1 MKKVFYIFL
10 FPLSTQFNIIAQTLP
25 YNQEFQVNTYTY
37 ADQSNYQITILNS
50 GTQVICWDSWE
61 YLGSYRGVYAQ
72 MYDENGLKI
81 GGEIH
86 VNTYQ
91 WHEQIKPKI
100 SALANGGFVICWQS
114 YHQDSLGNGD
124 LGWGLYAQI
133 FEENGIKI
141 GQEIQV
147 NTTTYGGQIFPEIV
161 PLSLGG
167 FGICFLSGYN
177 SYRGV
182 FIQFFNS
189 DGSRRGNQLLL
200 NTTQLEANG
209 IINPMITQLTSGNV
223 VVCWAN
229 HSNNYNINGIY
240 AQICDQNG
248 YKIGG
253 EIKVTTNAIYS
264 HWYPEILAT
273 SLGGFVISSE
283 TDLPNSDI
291 LVNKFD
297 NLGNRIGEQSLI
309 DFDYIDMNQQI
320 AGFSDGRYIV
330 TWQSSSYSGD
340 HDVYAQLFDENG
352 NKIGSTFRV
361 NTYIVDSQVD
371 PKIAVL
377 SNNNFI
383 ITWTSWGWG
392 NISPDGSGFGVF
404 AQMYDLNGLK
414 IGSEFR
420 VNSYTN
426 DNQRLPLISPL
437 SEMGFI
443 ILWQSYGQDGSGYGI
458 FGKYYLNEP
467 IEHQLTEF
475 NLVSPENNSTVLI
488 TNPQLKWEQSSDTR
502 ICYPWEIQYDIH
514 ISTDES
520 FTNPIIEIGI
530 EDTTIN
536 SPELTPGINY
546 YWKIEAKNISG
557 GSLWSSSVNQF
568 YVDPNA
574 VTFIDE
580 ENDKL
585 PIDFSL
591 SQNYPNPFN
600 PITKISYQLPVAG
613 EITIKVYDV
622 LGNEV
627 ATLVNENK
635 SAGFYETQFD
645 PGSSI
650 KHLPAGRQSPASGI
664 YFYRLQAGDYVETKK
679 MIFLK

>member
-1 MKKVFYIFL
+1 MKKLLLIIQL
-10 FPLSTQFNIIAQTLP
+10 FIGQIIIMAQLLP

-37 ADQSNYQITILNS
+37 ADQSNYQIAILNS

-61 YLGSYRGVYAQ
+61 HLGSYRGVYAQ

-91 WHEQIKPKI
+91 AHEQIKPKI
-100 SALANGGFVICWQS
+100 SALTNGGFVICWQS

-133 FEENGIKI
+133 FDENGINV

-161 PLSLGG
+161 TLSFGG
-167 FGICFLSGYN
+167 FAICWETFVASYN
-177 SYRGV
+177 SDSGV

-189 DGSRRGNQLLL
+189 NGSRRGSELLV
-200 NTTQLEANG
+200 NTTQLEGYG
-209 IINPMITQLTSGNV
+209 IISPALTEITSGNV

-229 HSNNYNINGIY
+229 HSNNNNINGIY
-240 AQICDQNG
+240 AQILDQNG
-248 YKIGG
+248 FKIGQ
-253 EIKVTTNAIYS
+253 EIKVTTDTVYD
-264 HWYPEILAT
+264 HWYPEITQLAD
-273 SLGGFVISSE
+273 GGFVIVSSS
-283 TDLPNSDI
+283 DSPNSNI

-297 NLGNRIGEQSLI
+297 SLGNRMGEQSLI
-309 DFDYIDMNQQI
+309 DIDYIDMNQQI
-320 AGFSDGRYIV
+320 AGLSDGRYIV
-330 TWQSSSYSGD
+330 TWQSFSYSMNSD
-340 HDVYAQLFDENG
+340 IYAKLFEETG

-361 NTYIVDSQVD
+361 NTYTTNSQKD
-371 PKIAVL
+371 PKISIL
-377 SNNNFI
+377 LNGNFI
-383 ITWTSWGWG
+383 ISWTSEGWG
-392 NISPDGSGFGVF
+392 NISQDGSGFGVF

-420 VNSYTN
+420 VNSYTD
-426 DNQRLPLISPL
+426 DNQRLPVISPL

-475 NLVSPENNSTVLI
+475 NLLSPENNSTVLI
-488 TNPQLKWEQSSDTR
+488 TNPQLKWEQASDIR
-502 ICYPWEIQYDIH
+502 ICFPWEIQYDLYMS
-514 ISTDES
+514 ISET

-530 EDTTIN
+530 EDTIIN

-546 YWKIEAKNISG
+546 YWKVVARNISG
-557 GSLWSSSVNQF
+557 DSIWCSNIQQF

-574 VTFIDE
+574 VLDINEHNSQLLDKFI
-580 ENDKL
+580 
-585 PIDFSL
+585 L

-600 PITKISYQLPVAG
+600 PITKISWQVPVSG
-613 EITIKVYDV
+613 WQSLKVYDV

-627 ATLVNENK
+627 ATIVNEFRN
-635 SAGFYETQFD
+635 S
-645 PGSSI
+645 GSYDI
-650 KHLPAGRQSPASGI
+650 EFNASNLTSGV
-664 YFYRLQAGDYVETKK
+664 YFYRLQAGSFVKTKK
-679 MIFLK
+679 LVLLK